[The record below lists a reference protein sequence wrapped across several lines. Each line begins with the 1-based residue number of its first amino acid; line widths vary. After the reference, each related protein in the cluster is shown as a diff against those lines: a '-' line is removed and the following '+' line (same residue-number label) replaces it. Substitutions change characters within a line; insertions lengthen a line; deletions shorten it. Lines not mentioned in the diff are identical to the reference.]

1 MARLFEKTRKLVRN
15 SVAGVSLVAL
25 LAGAAYGQQ
34 AINSIE
40 VLVND
45 EPISSFDINQR
56 LRLVIAVAGGV
67 SSEQEFLKVREQV
80 IRSMVDEKLQ
90 VQEAATV
97 EMKIEDAQLEEF
109 FSRRAQGL
117 NQTPEQLEQALLG
130 IGSSKKTMLDQ
141 MEAEIAWSQL
151 VQGRLG
157 SFVNVSDEEVEAYIQ
172 RIYDNRGKFEYRLA
186 EIVLLVDN
194 PEQEA
199 SVKANAEELVDRI
212 KKGASFPDLAQQL
225 SASSTAAV
233 GGDLGWITAEDMDP
247 AYADVIR
254 DLPVG
259 DVSDPIR
266 TAGGYVI
273 LAQRDRRRI
282 LTADPLDTQI
292 SLRQVHLT
300 AEKMQ
305 DEAAVAKFRN
315 AVGSLHN
322 QETSCGQVPQYA
334 EDAGADGRNE
344 IGNLRLRDL
353 QPEIRTAVQNAEV
366 GKASEIMT
374 MDDGMRVLFVC
385 SRTEPTVQEPN
396 FDEIYSQ
403 MEQQRL
409 SMMGR
414 RYLRDLRRKAIID
427 YR

>member
-1 MARLFEKTRKLVRN
+1 MARLIEKTRKLVLGGI
-15 SVAGVSLVAL
+15 AGVSLVAL
-25 LAGAAYGQQ
+25 CAAAANSQQ

-80 IRSMVDEKLQ
+80 IRSMVDERLQ
-90 VQEAATV
+90 IQEAKTV
-97 EMKIEDAQLEEF
+97 EMVIEDAQLDEF
-109 FSRRAQGL
+109 FRRRAQGL
-117 NQTPEQLEQALLG
+117 NQSPEQLEQALLG

-186 EIVLLVDN
+186 EIVLLVDS

-233 GGDLGWITAEDMDP
+233 GGDLGWITADDMDP
-247 AYADVIR
+247 SYSKVIQE
-254 DLPVG
+254 LPVG
-259 DVSDPIR
+259 DVSEPIR

-292 SLRQVHLT
+292 TLRQVHLT
-300 AEKMQ
+300 AEQMQ
-305 DEAAVAKFRN
+305 DDAAVAKYRA
-315 AVGSLHN
+315 AVGNLKN
-322 QETSCGQVPQYA
+322 QETSCGEVPQYA
-334 EDAGADGRNE
+334 EAAGAEGRNE

-353 QPEIRTAVQNAEV
+353 QPELRSTVQNAEI
-366 GKASEIMT
+366 GKASEILT

-385 SRTEPTVQEPN
+385 SRTEATVQEPD
-396 FDEIYSQ
+396 FDAIYSQ

-414 RYLRDLRRKAIID
+414 RYLRDLRRTAIID

>member
-1 MARLFEKTRKLVRN
+1 MARVIEKTKQIVKH
-15 SVAGVSLVAL
+15 SLMGISFAAL
-25 LAGAAYGQQ
+25 LAGAAQSQQ

-45 EPISSFDINQR
+45 EPLSSFDINQR

-67 SSEQEFLKVREQV
+67 ESEQEFLKVREQV

-90 VQEAATV
+90 LQEAATV
-97 EMKIEDAQLEEF
+97 DLTIEEAQLEEF
-109 FSRRAQGL
+109 FARRAQGL
-117 NQTPEQLEQALLG
+117 GQTPEQFATALAS
-130 IGSSKKTMLDQ
+130 IGSSKQTMMDQ

-157 SFVNVSDEEVEAYIQ
+157 SFVSVSDEEVEAYIQ
-172 RIYDNRGKFEYRLA
+172 RIYDNKGKFEYRLA
-186 EIVLLVDN
+186 EIVLLVDS

-199 SVKANAEELVDRI
+199 SVKANADDLVARI
-212 KKGASFPDLAQQL
+212 RSGASFPDLAQQL

-233 GGDLGWITAEDMDP
+233 GGDLGWITAEDLDP
-247 AYADVIR
+247 DYAKAIEGVA
-254 DLPVG
+254 VG
-259 DVSDPIR
+259 DVADPLR

-300 AEKMQ
+300 PEKMA
-305 DEAAVAKFRN
+305 DAEAVAKFRSV
-315 AVGSLHN
+315 AETLSS
-322 QETSCGQVPQYA
+322 QETSCAQVAQYV
-334 EDAGADGRNE
+334 EDSGADGRAE
-344 IGNLRLRDL
+344 IGVLRYRDL
-353 QPEIRTAVQNAEV
+353 QPQIRNAVEGAEI
-366 GKASEIMT
+366 GKASELLT
-374 MDDGMRVLFVC
+374 MEDGLRVLFVC
-385 SRTEPTVQEPN
+385 AREEATVQEPD
-396 FDEIYSQ
+396 FDAVYNQ

-414 RYLRDLRRKAIID
+414 RYLRDLRRDAIVD

>member
-1 MARLFEKTRKLVRN
+1 MARLIEKTRKLVRN
-15 SVAGVSLVAL
+15 SVAGVSIAAL
-25 LAGAAYGQQ
+25 LAGSAMSQQ

-80 IRSMVDEKLQ
+80 IRSMVDEELQ
-90 VQEAATV
+90 IQEAATV

-109 FSRRAQGL
+109 FRRRAQGL
-117 NQTPEQLEQALLG
+117 NQTPEQLEQALRG

-199 SVKANAEELVDRI
+199 SVRANAEELVDRI

-247 AYADVIR
+247 AYATAINEM
-254 DLPVG
+254 PVG
-259 DVSDPIR
+259 DVSAPIR

-282 LTADPLDTQI
+282 LTADPLDTQLT
-292 SLRQVHLT
+292 LRQVHLT
-300 AEKMQ
+300 TEKMQ
-305 DEAAVAKFRN
+305 DEAAASKFRS
-315 AVGSLHN
+315 VVEGLHN
-322 QETSCGQVPQYA
+322 QETSCADVPRYA
-334 EDAGADGRNE
+334 EESGADGRNE

-353 QPEIRTAVQNAEV
+353 QPEIRGVVENAEI
-366 GKASEIMT
+366 GKASEVIT

-396 FDEIYSQ
+396 FDDIYSQ

>member
-1 MARLFEKTRKLVRN
+1 MARLFEKTRKLVL
-15 SVAGVSLVAL
+15 SGITGVSLVAL
-25 LAGAAYGQQ
+25 LAGVASGQQ

-80 IRSMVDEKLQ
+80 IRSMVDERLQ
-90 VQEAATV
+90 IQEAKTV
-97 EMKIEDAQLEEF
+97 EMVIEDAQLDEF
-109 FSRRAQGL
+109 FRRRAQGL
-117 NQTPEQLEQALLG
+117 NQTPEQLEQALRG

-186 EIVLLVDN
+186 EIVLLVDS

-233 GGDLGWITAEDMDP
+233 GGDLGWITADDMDP
-247 AYADVIR
+247 TYAQIIK

-259 DVSDPIR
+259 DVSEPIR

-292 SLRQVHLT
+292 TLRQLHLT
-300 AEKMQ
+300 TEQMQ
-305 DEAAVAKFRN
+305 DEAAVAKYRA
-315 AVGSLHN
+315 AVGNLHN
-322 QETSCGQVPQYA
+322 EDTSCGQVAQYA
-334 EDAGADGRNE
+334 EASGAEGRNE
-344 IGNLRLRDL
+344 IGTLRLRDL
-353 QPEIRTAVQNAEV
+353 QPEIRGAVQNAEV
-366 GKASEIMT
+366 GKASEILT

-385 SRTEPTVQEPN
+385 SRTEATVQEPD
-396 FDEIYSQ
+396 FDAIYSQ

-414 RYLRDLRRKAIID
+414 RYLRDLRRTAIID

>member
-1 MARLFEKTRKLVRN
+1 MARLIEKTRKLVLGGI
-15 SVAGVSLVAL
+15 AGVSLVAL
-25 LAGAAYGQQ
+25 CAAAANSQQ

-80 IRSMVDEKLQ
+80 IRSMVDERLQ
-90 VQEAATV
+90 IQEAKTV
-97 EMKIEDAQLEEF
+97 EMVIEDAQLDEF
-109 FSRRAQGL
+109 FRRRAQGL
-117 NQTPEQLEQALLG
+117 NQSPEQLEQALLG

-186 EIVLLVDN
+186 EIVLLVDS

-233 GGDLGWITAEDMDP
+233 GGDLGWITADDMDP
-247 AYADVIR
+247 SYSKVIQE
-254 DLPVG
+254 LPVG
-259 DVSDPIR
+259 DVSEPIR

-292 SLRQVHLT
+292 TLRQVHLT
-300 AEKMQ
+300 AEQMQ
-305 DEAAVAKFRN
+305 DDAAVAKYRA
-315 AVGSLHN
+315 AVGNLQN
-322 QETSCGQVPQYA
+322 QETSCGEVPQYA
-334 EDAGADGRNE
+334 EAAGAEGRNE

-353 QPEIRTAVQNAEV
+353 QPELRSTVQNAEI
-366 GKASEIMT
+366 GKASEILT

-385 SRTEPTVQEPN
+385 SRTEATVQEPD
-396 FDEIYSQ
+396 FDAIYSQ

-414 RYLRDLRRKAIID
+414 RYLRDLRRTAIID

>member
-1 MARLFEKTRKLVRN
+1 MARLIEKTKLLVRN
-15 SVAGVSLVAL
+15 GLLGAGVAAL
-25 LAGAAYGQQ
+25 IAGAAQGQQ

-67 SSEQEFLKVREQV
+67 ESEQEFLKVREQV
-80 IRSMVDEKLQ
+80 IRSMVDERLQ
-90 VQEAATV
+90 LQEAKTV
-97 EMKIEDAQLEEF
+97 DLTIPDSDLEQF
-109 FSRRAQGL
+109 FARRAQGL
-117 NQTPEQLEQALLG
+117 NQTPEQLEAALRG
-130 IGSSKKTMLDQ
+130 IGSSKQTMVNQ

-157 SFVNVSDEEVEAYIQ
+157 SFVSVSDEEVEAYIK

-186 EIVLLVDN
+186 EIVLIVDS

-199 SVKANAEELVDRI
+199 SVRANAEELVERI
-212 KKGASFPDLAQQL
+212 KQGASFPDLAQQL

-247 AYADVIR
+247 TYADAIKA
-254 DLPVG
+254 LAVG
-259 DVSDPIR
+259 DVSAPIR
-266 TAGGYVI
+266 TPGGYVI

-282 LTADPLDTQI
+282 LTADPLDTQLT
-292 SLRQVHLT
+292 LRQVHLT
-300 AEKMQ
+300 AEQMQ
-305 DEAAVAKFRN
+305 DADAVAKFR
-315 AVGSLHN
+315 ATVGNLHN
-322 QETSCGQVPQYA
+322 QETSCGEVAQYA
-334 EDAGADGRNE
+334 EDAGAEGRTE

-353 QPEIRTAVQNAEV
+353 QPEIRNVVQDAKV
-366 GKASEIMT
+366 GKASDVMT

-396 FDEIYSQ
+396 FDAIYDQ

-414 RYLRDLRRKAIID
+414 RYLRDLRRDAIVD

>member
-1 MARLFEKTRKLVRN
+1 MIEKTKQIVKH
-15 SVAGVSLVAL
+15 SLMGISFAAL
-25 LAGAAYGQQ
+25 LAGAAQSQQ

-45 EPISSFDINQR
+45 EPLSSFDINQR

-67 SSEQEFLKVREQV
+67 ESEQEFLKVREQV

-90 VQEAATV
+90 LQEAATV
-97 EMKIEDAQLEEF
+97 DLTIEEAQLEEF
-109 FSRRAQGL
+109 FARRAQGL
-117 NQTPEQLEQALLG
+117 GQTPEQFATALAS
-130 IGSSKKTMLDQ
+130 IGSSKQTMMDQ

-157 SFVNVSDEEVEAYIQ
+157 SFVSVSDEEVEAYIQ
-172 RIYDNRGKFEYRLA
+172 RIYDNKGKFEYRLA
-186 EIVLLVDN
+186 EIVLLVDS

-199 SVKANAEELVDRI
+199 SVKANADDLVTRI
-212 KKGASFPDLAQQL
+212 RSGASFPDLAQQL

-233 GGDLGWITAEDMDP
+233 GGDLGWITAEDLDP
-247 AYADVIR
+247 DYAKAIEGVA
-254 DLPVG
+254 VG
-259 DVSDPIR
+259 DVADPLR

-300 AEKMQ
+300 PEKMA
-305 DEAAVAKFRN
+305 DAEAVANFRSV
-315 AVGSLHN
+315 AETLSS
-322 QETSCGQVPQYA
+322 QETSCAQVAQYV
-334 EDAGADGRNE
+334 EDSGADGRAE
-344 IGNLRLRDL
+344 IGVLRYRDL
-353 QPEIRTAVQNAEV
+353 QPQIRTAVEGAEI
-366 GKASEIMT
+366 GKASELLT
-374 MDDGMRVLFVC
+374 MEDGLRVLFVC
-385 SRTEPTVQEPN
+385 AREEATVQEPD
-396 FDEIYSQ
+396 FDAVYNQ

-414 RYLRDLRRKAIID
+414 RYLRDLRRDAIVD